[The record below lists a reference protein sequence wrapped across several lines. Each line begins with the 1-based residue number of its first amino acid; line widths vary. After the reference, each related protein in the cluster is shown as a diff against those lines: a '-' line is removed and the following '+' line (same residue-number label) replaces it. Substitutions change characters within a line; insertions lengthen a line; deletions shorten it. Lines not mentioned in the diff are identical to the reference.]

1 MYQDRGVSEDVAPV
15 AVGDLDEFLG
25 RTIDGKFLLERSI
38 GRGADSIVFHARQ
51 LNLQRDVAV
60 KILLADPE
68 GVWQLGAR
76 LRREAKLVAGL
87 RHPGLAEVYDE
98 GVTSDG
104 LPYIV
109 MELLRG
115 STLEHYLE
123 LRGRLDS
130 AEAVRIVTAIASVVS
145 AVHAAGFVH
154 RDLKPSNIFIEPAG
168 PTGPNVKVIDFG
180 AVRRLASV
188 PSESPP
194 SNTLR
199 GLGDAKKPR
208 RRASTLIQTAPG
220 VAIGTPQ
227 YMSPEQCRA
236 DVLDERSDVYSL
248 AVVLYE
254 LLAGDLPFGCDGD
267 PSSVMAAHLLAPV
280 PPFERKGSIV
290 PRRLAAVVYRALDK
304 EPSRRFASMGA
315 FAEALRGAV
324 ETVRLTEPS
333 RPAAPEITSRSVGP
347 SAGVPSARS
356 RSTEPA
362 PRSATDG
369 SRVWGAR
376 VTLLLAAVIVGAA
389 ILIAAFHRPSSGVA
403 QPPTGEDTTRAGA
416 PQHGARLPLPE
427 GVAPGG
433 TVSAPSV
440 DAPTGLV
447 AGSAAAGATVP
458 SSAKGV
464 VSVRPPESAVVRYHL
479 EELKT
484 PPVHS

>member
-1 MYQDRGVSEDVAPV
+1 VYQDRGVTEDVAPA
-15 AVGDLDEFLG
+15 AVGDPDEFLG

-38 GRGADSIVFHARQ
+38 GRGADSIVFRARQ

-87 RHPGLAEVYDE
+87 GHPGLAEVYDE
-98 GVTSDG
+98 GVTPDG

-115 STLEHYLE
+115 STLERYLE
-123 LRGRLDS
+123 LRGRLEA
-130 AEAVRIVTAIASVVS
+130 AEAVRIATAIASVVS

-154 RDLKPSNIFIEPAG
+154 RDLKPSNIFVEPAG
-168 PTGPNVKVIDFG
+168 PSGPNVKVIDFG

-194 SNTLR
+194 SITLK

-236 DVLDERSDVYSL
+236 DALDERSDVYSL

-254 LLAGDLPFGCDGD
+254 LLAGELPFGGGD
-267 PSSVMAAHLLAPV
+267 SSSMMAAHLLAPV

-304 EPSRRFASMGA
+304 EPSRRFESMGA
-315 FAEALRGAV
+315 FAEALRAATETASADARAIAV
-324 ETVRLTEPS
+324 STAT
-333 RPAAPEITSRSVGP
+333 RPVVSRSVEP
-347 SAGVPSARS
+347 AGVPSARS

-362 PRSATDG
+362 GHAESDAARA
-369 SRVWGAR
+369 WGAR
-376 VTLLLAAVIVGAA
+376 VSLVLAAVIVGAA
-389 ILIAAFHRPSSGVA
+389 ILIATFHHASNGVA
-403 QPPTGEDTTRAGA
+403 QSPTGVDVDPAKNGA
-416 PQHGARLPLPE
+416 PTSPADVARGGA
-427 GVAPGG
+427 VF
-433 TVSAPSV
+433 APS
-440 DAPTGLV
+440 AAASTGLV
-447 AGSAAAGATVP
+447 AGSPAARATVP
-458 SSAKGV
+458 LSAKGV

>member
-1 MYQDRGVSEDVAPV
+1 VTEDVAA
-15 AVGDLDEFLG
+15 AVEDPDAFLG
-25 RTIDGKFLLERSI
+25 RTIDGRFLLERTI
-38 GRGADSIVFHARQ
+38 GQGADSVVFRARQ

-76 LRREAKLVAGL
+76 LRREAKLVAAL

-98 GVTSDG
+98 GVTPDG

-123 LRGRLDS
+123 LRGRLDA

-154 RDLKPSNIFIEPAG
+154 RDLKPSNVFVEPAG
-168 PTGPNVKVIDFG
+168 PSGPNVKVIDFG

-194 SNTLR
+194 STTLK
-199 GLGDAKKPR
+199 GLGEAKKPR

-236 DVLDERSDVYSL
+236 DALDERSDVYSL

-254 LLAGDLPFGCDGD
+254 LLAGDLPFGAGD

-315 FAEALRGAV
+315 FAEALRAATETARTDAPSTAV
-324 ETVRLTEPS
+324 
-333 RPAAPEITSRSVGP
+333 
-347 SAGVPSARS
+347 SARS

-362 PRSATDG
+362 PRSATDA
-369 SRVWGAR
+369 SRPWGAR
-376 VTLLLAAVIVGAA
+376 VSLVLAAVIVGAA
-389 ILIAAFHRPSSGVA
+389 ILIATFHHPSSGVA
-403 QPPTGEDTTRAGA
+403 QSPTGEDTTRTAA
-416 PQHGARLPLPE
+416 PQHGARLPSAE

-433 TVSAPSV
+433 AVSASSAG
-440 DAPTGLV
+440 APTGLV
-447 AGSAAAGATVP
+447 AGSSSSGATVP